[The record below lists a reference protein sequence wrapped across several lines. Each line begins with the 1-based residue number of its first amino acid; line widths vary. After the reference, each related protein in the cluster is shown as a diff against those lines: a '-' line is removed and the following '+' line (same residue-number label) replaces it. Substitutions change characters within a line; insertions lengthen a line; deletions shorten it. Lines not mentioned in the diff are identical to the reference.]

1 MNISNKE
8 FIYFSKSIKGD
19 DDDDKDK
26 WKQEKEKDLSG
37 SGNRNRNNNELLK
50 HFFPDILKALGN
62 SAIKETTPS
71 LQELEQYLQNHIQDL
86 MTEERK
92 KRRRLALS
100 SGGRSNR

>member
-1 MNISNKE
+1 MNINNKE

-19 DDDDKDK
+19 DDDDSNK
-26 WKQEKEKDLSG
+26 WKQEKERDESE

-100 SGGRSNR
+100 SGSRRG

>member
-8 FIYFSKSIKGD
+8 FIYFSKSIKD
-19 DDDDKDK
+19 DDDDK
-26 WKQEKEKDLSG
+26 WKQEKEKEKDLSG

-62 SAIKETTPS
+62 SAIKENTPS

-86 MTEERK
+86 MTEERM
-92 KRRRLALS
+92 KRRRLACS
-100 SGGRSNR
+100 SSSSSR